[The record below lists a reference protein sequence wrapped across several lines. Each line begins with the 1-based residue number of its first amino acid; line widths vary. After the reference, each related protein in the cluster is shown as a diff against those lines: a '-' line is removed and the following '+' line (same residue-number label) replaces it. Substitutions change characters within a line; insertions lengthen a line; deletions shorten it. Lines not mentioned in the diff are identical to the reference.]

1 VSIAA
6 AIQKGGNNLLQTL
19 LVAAVAADAEG
30 HGQDDSDKDNTPRN
44 SGYHSAT
51 GVTLN
56 ST

>member
-30 HGQDDSDKDNTPRN
+30 HGQDDSYKDNTPRN